1 MDGHHSSR
9 CRKPA
14 YNRAHPRLRVPTER
28 AESMLVAGLLI
39 FLGLLSLCVWLY
51 LRSRDSFARMRDES
65 AAREAQFFAATAAA
79 AAGKDVPASE
89 ANSPLP
95 ELSLRE
101 SSVLD
106 RQERLVYLLLKVALP
121 ECEILARVDALRLLP
136 LTEGISP
143 FVIDFMVCG
152 RDFKPLAAIDLDRS
166 ERPEVAGRA
175 RRVQLLRRAGLR
187 FLVWRFDELPAR
199 ADVRPLVLGQT

>member
-1 MDGHHSSR
+1 
-9 CRKPA
+9 
-14 YNRAHPRLRVPTER
+14 
-28 AESMLVAGLLI
+28 MLVAGLLI
-39 FLGLLSLCVWLY
+39 FLGLVSLFVWLY
-51 LRSRDSFARMRDES
+51 LRSRDSFSRMRDES
-65 AAREAQFFAATAAA
+65 AAREAQFFAASAA
-79 AAGKDVPASE
+79 AAGKEEQGADAG
-89 ANSPLP
+89 AQLP
-95 ELSLRE
+95 EISLRE

-136 LTEGISP
+136 LTEGLSP
-143 FVIDFMVCG
+143 FVIDFMVCSK
-152 RDFKPLAAIDLDRS
+152 DFRPLAAIDLDRS

-199 ADVRPLVLGQT
+199 GDVRQVVLGQA

>member
-1 MDGHHSSR
+1 
-9 CRKPA
+9 
-14 YNRAHPRLRVPTER
+14 
-28 AESMLVAGLLI
+28 MLVAGLLI
-39 FLGLLSLCVWLY
+39 FLGLVSLFVWLY
-51 LRSRDSFARMRDES
+51 LRSRDSFSRMRDES
-65 AAREAQFFAATAAA
+65 AAREAQFFAASAAA
-79 AAGKDVPASE
+79 AAGKEEQGGEASV
-89 ANSPLP
+89 PLP

-136 LTEGISP
+136 LTEGLSP
-143 FVIDFMVCG
+143 FVIDFMVCSK
-152 RDFKPLAAIDLDRS
+152 DFRPLAAIDLDRS

-199 ADVRPLVLGQT
+199 GDVRQVVLGQA